1 MLRNVIIATIIAV
14 VLVTVITL
22 LKSKRNKKYFY
33 RFYKDKLVY
42 KNTYF
47 GNKVKEVNYNEFKEI
62 RYNQT
67 FIQSK
72 FNLGEIYI
80 LTNNKNIFKKILT
93 LKSIPNVEKNYEK
106 IVEMFNTQG

>member
-14 VLVTVITL
+14 IIVTLIII

-47 GNKVKEVNYNEFKEI
+47 GNKTKELNYNEFKEI

-80 LTNNKNIFKKILT
+80 LTNTKNIFKKILT
-93 LKSIPNVEKNYEK
+93 LKSIPNVEKNYER
-106 IVEMFNTQG
+106 IVKLFNPQE

>member
-1 MLRNVIIATIIAV
+1 MLRNVIIATIIAAI
-14 VLVTVITL
+14 LVTLIII

-33 RFYKDKLVY
+33 KFYTNKLVY

-47 GNKVKEVNYNEFKEI
+47 GNKAKEVNYNEFKEI

-93 LKSIPNVEKNYEK
+93 LKSIPNVEKNYER
-106 IVEMFNTQG
+106 IVKLFNT

>member
-1 MLRNVIIATIIAV
+1 MIIATIIAV